1 MDVALFSF
9 ILSSLTRLKVGGIKM
24 IKESQGSGNDTYG
37 QAVRRLLRPLFEPI
51 SWCQTCLVNS
61 EIVIARLDWYVR
73 VDQWLAN
80 VAILDKSSDAVSARM
95 GSYRVVISGSGWL
108 RRQV

>member
-1 MDVALFSF
+1 
-9 ILSSLTRLKVGGIKM
+9 M

-61 EIVIARLDWYVR
+61 DIVIARLDWYVW

-95 GSYRVVISGSGWL
+95 GFY
-108 RRQV
+108 